1 MTSSV
6 AAFGIYTP
14 MFLMVEEGVERVL
27 YHLITFVFS
36 LNLSQALNAGK
47 EGSDVQELVLLQT
60 FLGISMAL
68 GVVLAGALL
77 RRCFVIRQFVINTK
91 IVTQV
96 SKGFPA

>member
-1 MTSSV
+1 M
-6 AAFGIYTP
+6 P
-14 MFLMVEEGVERVL
+14 
-27 YHLITFVFS
+27 
-36 LNLSQALNAGK
+36 
-47 EGSDVQELVLLQT
+47 ELVLLQT

-96 SKGFPA
+96 SMACLLPRILSRKC

>member
-1 MTSSV
+1 M
-6 AAFGIYTP
+6 A
-14 MFLMVEEGVERVL
+14 LL
-27 YHLITFVFS
+27 
-36 LNLSQALNAGK
+36 QALNAAK

-77 RRCFVIRQFVINTK
+77 RRCFVIKHFVINTK

-96 SKGFPA
+96 SSINTLQHSK